1 MAETSTIKE
10 LRDTTGLSF
19 DKIKAALD
27 EAGGDKD
34 KAREI
39 LMAQAGAAAA
49 KKADREATEG
59 TVSAYIHTN
68 GKIGAMVQL
77 ACETDFVARN
87 ADFQELAHDLAMH
100 ASAMRPASAAEM
112 LDQLFVKDPNITV
125 KDLIHQAV
133 QKLGENIRLID
144 VTVLA
149 I

>member
-1 MAETSTIKE
+1 MDMLESMAETSTIKE

-34 KAREI
+34 KGRGNLLAPG
-39 LMAQAGAAAA
+39 GAAAA

-59 TVSAYIHTN
+59 PVSAYIHTN

-100 ASAMRPASAAEM
+100 ASAMRPASAAESV
-112 LDQLFVKDPNITV
+112 DQLV
-125 KDLIHQAV
+125 
-133 QKLGENIRLID
+133 
-144 VTVLA
+144 
-149 I
+149 